1 MRHIRRE
8 VDIKTLS
15 HPERKNINILT
26 EPIKEK
32 YQNKTFNEILKD
44 NKLSAYSVYYKEFA
58 NVLQVRTVSA
68 EYLIAMKLMAGRKY
82 KHDLSDI
89 VGILSEHEKQGNPI
103 TFEMINKAVTNLYGN
118 WEALSSDSRD
128 FIEGIMEKGN
138 FEQLY
143 KAVSEEEKKSKETL
157 IEFQENYPGVTTT
170 ENVDSIL
177 STLKKRQISKDEIL
191 SKLKSK
197 NDQ

>member
-1 MRHIRRE
+1 M
-8 VDIKTLS
+8 
-15 HPERKNINILT
+15 
-26 EPIKEK
+26 
-32 YQNKTFNEILKD
+32 
-44 NKLSAYSVYYKEFA
+44 
-58 NVLQVRTVSA
+58 
-68 EYLIAMKLMAGRKY
+68 
-82 KHDLSDI
+82 SDI
-89 VGILSEHEKQGNPI
+89 VGILTEHEKQGNPI

-118 WEALSSDSRD
+118 WEALSSDSRE

-177 STLKKRQISKDEIL
+177 SNLKKRQSSKDEIL

-197 NDQ
+197 ND